1 MKKLLNNQKGAIP
14 ILLLLAAVGL
24 LVYLFATNTFSFKD
38 KLFNTLFPKP
48 PSHAQAP
55 SVPDEILLKFKAGVN
70 DKARENV
77 LKEHNLEIKETI
89 PAIEVILA
97 KVPEQAKD
105 KVLEALSHNPRIE
118 YAEPNYI
125 SRAVFTP
132 DDPYYA
138 SRQWNLPKIS
148 ASLAWDISQGRP
160 DVVIAIVDS
169 GINLEHEDLVSKASG
184 DLDDYGH
191 GTMVAGT
198 AAAIT
203 NNTKGIAGVCPLCQ
217 MLSVKVLNSTGSGS
231 GSGLA
236 SGIIKAA
243 DTGAKVI
250 NLSLGMYS
258 ANTTVESAV
267 NYAYNKGVILVGAA
281 GNDNITTKL
290 YPAAF
295 PNVIAVGG
303 SNSNDDKMSISNYG
317 DWVDVYA
324 PGSGI
329 PVTTADGSYTLAG
342 GTSLASPHVAGLA
355 GLILSAKIGLT
366 NQQVVDLIISNIDD
380 LGGVYNMKR
389 INAYKALSATTGIVL
404 PPADTTA
411 PSVSITA
418 PTGGSTVSGLVDI
431 TVDATDNIG
440 VTKVEFYVDGILL
453 GSDISSPYVASWDS
467 TTLTN
472 GSSHNISSKAYD
484 LAGNIATSVTVSVS
498 VNNPVSTPTP
508 IPSSTSSP
516 TPTPIS
522 TDTTPPTVSITNPTN
537 GSVLKATSTTYI
549 QASATD
555 NIKVSKVEFYVNN
568 SLKCSSAVS
577 PYTCSWKVPGR
588 KNTSYNLSAK
598 AYDISNNTNSSTVS
612 VKAQ

>member
-1 MKKLLNNQKGAIP
+1 MPKDNGFAP
-14 ILLLLAAVGL
+14 ILIILAAAGIIIYLLLSSTL
-24 LVYLFATNTFSFKD
+24 PFKD
-38 KLFNTLFPKP
+38 KLFSLLYPKP
-48 PSHAQAP
+48 SSFAQGS
-55 SVPDEILLKFKAGVN
+55 SVPDEILLKFKTGVP
-70 DKARENV
+70 DSARENV
-77 LKEHNLEIKETI
+77 LKAHGLEIKETI
-89 PAIEVILA
+89 PAIEVIMA

-125 SRAVFTP
+125 NQAAFTP
-132 DDPYYA
+132 NDYYFTY
-138 SRQWNLPKIS
+138 QWNLKSRLNTP
-148 ASLAWDISQGRP
+148 AAWDITQGDP
-160 DVVIAIVDS
+160 ALVIAIIDS
-169 GINLEHEDLVSKASG
+169 GVDFNHEELINKGTGA
-184 DLDDYGH
+184 LDDYGH
-191 GTMVAGT
+191 GTLVAG
-198 AAAIT
+198 AAAVNT
-203 NNTKGIAGVCPLCQ
+203 NNSVGIAGVCPLCQ
-217 MLSVKVLNSTGSGS
+217 ILSVKVLNSTGSGS
-231 GSGLA
+231 DSAVA
-236 SGIIKAA
+236 SGIIKASDA
-243 DTGAKVI
+243 GTKVI
-250 NLSLGMYS
+250 NLSLGGYS
-258 ANTTVESAV
+258 LSTTMQSAV
-267 NYAYNKGVILVGAA
+267 DYAWSKGVVLVGAA
-281 GNDNITTKL
+281 GNDNSTTKF

-295 PNVIAVGG
+295 PNVISVGATT
-303 SNSNDDKMSISNYG
+303 SDDNKSSISNYG
-317 DWVDVYA
+317 DWVDVWA
-324 PGSGI
+324 PGQGI
-329 PVTTADGSYTLAG
+329 LAPKMGGSYTAAS

-355 GLILSAKIGLT
+355 GLILSAKPGLT

-549 QASATD
+549 QASALD
-555 NIKVSKVEFYVNN
+555 NISVSKVEFYVNN
-568 SLKCSSAVS
+568 SLKCTSAVS

-588 KNTSYNLSAK
+588 KNASYTLSAK
-598 AYDISNNTNSSTVS
+598 AYDISNNTNSTTVT
-612 VKAQ
+612 VKTQ